1 MIAKNAD
8 VQQIWCVLSGLAASS
23 LTGFLRLWVAH
34 VCDDVVP
41 ARRHLL
47 ILTPLLKTVNQG
59 PASVPLLGT
68 WALSALASTFIA
80 ISPETT
86 EKDGL

>member
-1 MIAKNAD
+1 MVSVLLTSLMIASWALSTAY
-8 VQQIWCVLSGLAASS
+8 VLMMW
-23 LTGFLRLWVAH
+23 RLSDH
-34 VCDDVVP
+34 
-41 ARRHLL
+41 RHLL